1 MAKWKIKNIS
11 LRGIAAC
18 VPQNKLQTE
27 DIPLFSQEEYQR
39 FIANVGIKSRRVAEK
54 CVCASDLCYAA
65 TQQLIAELEWNKNE
79 IDALVF
85 VSVTPDYRSP
95 MTSCIL
101 QDKLGLSKSCFTLD
115 IPLGCCGYL
124 HGITVLSNL
133 MTAGNIKKGL
143 LLAGDT
149 VYQTSSLEDKSR
161 LPIFG
166 DAGSAS
172 AFEYDENAEDIIS
185 YSCSD
190 GSGYQAIIYPHSG
203 FRHPVTP
210 ESFIMESFDN
220 GIRRAPVH
228 GLLDGIEVFSFAISK
243 VPKLLNELLTDNNI
257 NKEVDID
264 YFLLHQANR
273 MINEKIIR
281 KTQIKSSK
289 APSNI
294 EEYANTSCSSIPLL
308 MVTRIREALQEKDLN
323 LILSAFGVG
332 LTWDCINIKT
342 HKIVCPELIEV

>member
-1 MAKWKIKNIS
+1 MAKWIIKNIS
-11 LRGIAAC
+11 LRGVAAC
-18 VPQNKLQTE
+18 VPKNKVQTE
-27 DIPLFSQEEYQR
+27 DIPLLSEAECKR
-39 FIANVGIKSRRVAEK
+39 FIATVGIKSRRVAEK
-54 CVCASDLCYAA
+54 GVCASDLCYAA
-65 TQQLIAELEWNKNE
+65 AQNLIAELEWDKND
-79 IDALVF
+79 IDALLF

-101 QDKLGLSKSCFTLD
+101 QNKLGLSKSCFTLD
-115 IPLGCCGYL
+115 VPLGCCGYL
-124 HGITVLSNL
+124 HGITVLANL

-149 VYQTSSLEDKSR
+149 VYQTSSFEDKSR

-172 AFEYDENAEDIIS
+172 AFEYNENTENIIS

-190 GSGYQAIIYPHSG
+190 GSGYQAIMYPHSG

-210 ESFIMESFDN
+210 ESFIMENFAN
-220 GIRRAPVH
+220 GIRRAPIH

-243 VPKLLNELLTDNNI
+243 VPQLLNELLFENNL
-257 NKEVDID
+257 NKDDDID

-281 KTQIKSSK
+281 KIQIKQSK

-294 EEYANTSCSSIPLL
+294 EEYANSSCSSIPLL
-308 MVTRIREALQEKDLN
+308 MVTRIREAMKENNLN

-342 HKIVCPELIEV
+342 HKIVCPQLIEI